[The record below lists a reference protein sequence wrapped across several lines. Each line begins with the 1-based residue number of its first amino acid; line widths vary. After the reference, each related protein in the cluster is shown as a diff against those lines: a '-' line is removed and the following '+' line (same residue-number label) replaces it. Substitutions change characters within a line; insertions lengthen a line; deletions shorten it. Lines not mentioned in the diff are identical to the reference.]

1 MVPWD
6 EQFASLDFYYPNELV
21 QGTRDWENASHRPE
35 QTEQASSSDIS
46 SRDTELQQFIEKQA
60 NENTSKKTLSD
71 MRIWERYCEQVGEAR
86 KIEEIPIQELD
97 RLLGH
102 FFKDVKKQDGQEY
115 EPDSLTSFQRSFNRY
130 LSQKGATFNIIV
142 DRAFAMSRET
152 LAAKRKQLRSMGK
165 GQKPNASKPITSEE
179 QHRLFNS
186 GQFGDHDPEALIRTV
201 WYFFTLHMGMRGR
214 DEHWKLRL
222 GDMVLKQDENGEYV
236 EWSVERGTKT
246 RTGEMAGC
254 SERAFKPKMYATGSG
269 HCPVHFFKAYLSHR
283 PPETNTPDSPFYLGI
298 KYKRQSDSI
307 IWYKNQP
314 MGKNKLGKFMASAS
328 TEIGITDKK
337 VTNHSVRKT
346 MIQRLMDAK
355 FTPNEVAQLSGHKNL
370 KSLDSYMTASDETQK
385 QMSLSL
391 SNNKVQAPLKPLHNQ
406 LNSQAQSSSQ
416 IPGASGLF
424 SNAVMTGCS
433 FSIAINVNSATTTG
447 LNNQPPLKRR
457 RLMIDDSDS
466 D

>member
-1 MVPWD
+1 M
-6 EQFASLDFYYPNELV
+6 
-21 QGTRDWENASHRPE
+21 
-35 QTEQASSSDIS
+35 
-46 SRDTELQQFIEKQA
+46 
-60 NENTSKKTLSD
+60 
-71 MRIWERYCEQVGEAR
+71 
-86 KIEEIPIQELD
+86 
-97 RLLGH
+97 
-102 FFKDVKKQDGQEY
+102 
-115 EPDSLTSFQRSFNRY
+115 
-130 LSQKGATFNIIV
+130 
-142 DRAFAMSRET
+142 
-152 LAAKRKQLRSMGK
+152 
-165 GQKPNASKPITSEE
+165 
-179 QHRLFNS
+179 
-186 GQFGDHDPEALIRTV
+186 
-201 WYFFTLHMGMRGR
+201 
-214 DEHWKLRL
+214 
-222 GDMVLKQDENGEYV
+222 
-236 EWSVERGTKT
+236 
-246 RTGEMAGC
+246 
-254 SERAFKPKMYATGSG
+254 
-269 HCPVHFFKAYLSHR
+269 HFFKAYLSHR
-283 PPETNTPDSPFYLGI
+283 PPEANTPDSPFYLGI

-337 VTNHSVRKT
+337 VTNYSVRKT

-406 LNSQAQSSSQ
+406 LNSQVQSSSQ
-416 IPGASGLF
+416 IPGASGLL

-433 FSIAINVNSATTTG
+433 FNIAINVNSATTTG